1 MARYVRFIIR
11 NTVGSYW
18 LQVAEFKTDMSEKY
32 TQTTDQSGVQIA
44 TLADKDL
51 STNYQAGEAGYI
63 EHRFIENI
71 TIESIEIFHNT
82 VFDSGSKLPSIYV
95 NNGSEWIE
103 KGSLEPLCTVID
115 THEIDTVTAVKIE
128 WNKGIF
134 PIFTKYFP
142 LGLLM

>member
-18 LQVAEFKTDMSEKY
+18 LQVAEFKADMSEKY

-63 EHRFIENI
+63 EHHFIENI

-115 THEIDTVTAVKIE
+115 THEIDTDNAVKIE
-128 WNKGIF
+128 WNKRIF